1 MTFPSDLERRVGR
14 GEGVEKK
21 TKKRQAAVHL
31 ERYWILATV
40 EASCPHLQS
49 ELQLLPSDVAV
60 DVVLRPCYTR
70 PGFTVRCEI
79 LYRSVEKFFSGG
91 KKELCHSPAV

>member
-14 GEGVEKK
+14 GGEGLKK
-21 TKKRQAAVHL
+21 KQKKKRQAAVHL

-60 DVVLRPCYTR
+60 DVVLRPCSTR

-79 LYRSVEKFFSGG
+79 LYRSVEKFKFS
-91 KKELCHSPAV
+91 